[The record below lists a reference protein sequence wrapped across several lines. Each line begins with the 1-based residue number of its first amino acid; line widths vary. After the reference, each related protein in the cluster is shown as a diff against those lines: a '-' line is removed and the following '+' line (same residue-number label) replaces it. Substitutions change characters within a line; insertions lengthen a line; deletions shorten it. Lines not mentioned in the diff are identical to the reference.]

1 MGFSVGVN
9 LYANLGLKVEFG
21 ARLTKRKT
29 RAVSYKPN
37 IFSLSLVSKAESS
50 DKNLTDIFMNQSGLK
65 EPGQINVSK
74 IGERFQRKLENLRNY
89 YAFKNLR
96 FTTVWSEVK

>member
-21 ARLTKRKT
+21 AWLTDRKT

-37 IFSLSLVSKAESS
+37 IFSLSLSESS
-50 DKNLTDIFMNQSGLK
+50 DKSLTDIFMNQSGLK

-74 IGERFQRKLENLRNY
+74 IRERFQRRLENLRNY
-89 YAFKNLR
+89 YAFQNLR
-96 FTTVWSEVK
+96 FTTLWSEVK